1 MYSTPAQLMDLIK
14 QYEKECDLIYD
25 QILDVC
31 YFMKG
36 GVTWDQAW
44 MMSFNDRER
53 IISML
58 NKRLK
63 AESGDKKEYM

>member
-1 MYSTPAQLMDLIK
+1 MDLIS
-14 QYEKECDLIYD
+14 QYKRDSDQIYN

-44 MMSFNDRER
+44 AMSFNDRER
-53 IISML
+53 LVTML

-63 AESGDKKEYM
+63 AQSGDNREYM

>member
-1 MYSTPAQLMDLIK
+1 MDLIN
-14 QYEKECDLIYD
+14 QYKKEGDLIYS
-25 QILDVC
+25 QVLDVC

-44 MMSFNDRER
+44 AMSFDDRER
-53 IISML
+53 IIIML

-63 AESGDKKEYM
+63 EQSGDNREYM